1 MPYPYLKL
9 YKSLR
14 SFYTAYLKPYVT
26 ILFTAHCQA
35 MNSELYFREN
45 KKYNQINIKQNKF
58 LKNVAWTFMME
69 K

>member
-1 MPYPYLKL
+1 M
-9 YKSLR
+9 
-14 SFYTAYLKPYVT
+14 T
-26 ILFTAHCQA
+26 ILFTAYCQA